1 MKLLTNREYLALQ
14 QDITDAMR
22 QANDE
27 RIKRLKAEAQLLKE
41 QLDFDQLLSVNNNLI
56 HISRALAL
64 DCRAIPY
71 LKQTA
76 SDLAWQLW
84 GYELR
89 YGKQG

>member
-22 QANDE
+22 QAKDE
-27 RIKRLKAEAQLLKE
+27 RIKRLAAEAKVLAIQGYATLLAE
-41 QLDFDQLLSVNNNLI
+41 CYDNEIAGI
-56 HISRALAL
+56 HNRYYREGNKMIA
-64 DCRAIPY
+64 
-71 LKQTA
+71 
-76 SDLAWQLW
+76 DLAWQLW